1 MLSAENLKIQYILDQ
16 CSDGGGQAH
25 STQQGGNQAKA
36 SNQPLG
42 GYSMQLFRVIKT
54 PFVMVIID
62 NLPDDANY
70 ELAESKIRTTNFDVD
85 KTDF

>member
-1 MLSAENLKIQYILDQ
+1 
-16 CSDGGGQAH
+16 
-25 STQQGGNQAKA
+25 
-36 SNQPLG
+36 
-42 GYSMQLFRVIKT
+42 MQLFRVIKT